1 MAIDI
6 HHGHPLKEGYLLSEN
21 LEMYLKSIYRIS
33 KEKKVARVKD
43 ISLDLKV
50 SKSSVTKALK
60 FLNDK
65 DFIEYDPYSFACL
78 TDKGRKLAEK
88 ISQKYELLTTFFSQI
103 LKIPL
108 TTAQENACR
117 VEHVIDDLVYR
128 ELEKFVESAKKN
140 EEA

>member
-1 MAIDI
+1 MSIDVH

-60 FLNDK
+60 FLAENG
-65 DFIEYDPYSFACL
+65 FIDYDPYSFACL
-78 TDKGRKLAEK
+78 TNKGKKLAQK
-88 ISQKYELLTTFFSQI
+88 ISQKYELFTTFFADI
-103 LKIPL
+103 LHIPL
-108 TTAQENACR
+108 STAQENACR
-117 VEHVIDDLVYR
+117 VEHVIDDVVYR
-128 ELEKFVESAKKN
+128 ELEKFIKHTQKTKL
-140 EEA
+140 